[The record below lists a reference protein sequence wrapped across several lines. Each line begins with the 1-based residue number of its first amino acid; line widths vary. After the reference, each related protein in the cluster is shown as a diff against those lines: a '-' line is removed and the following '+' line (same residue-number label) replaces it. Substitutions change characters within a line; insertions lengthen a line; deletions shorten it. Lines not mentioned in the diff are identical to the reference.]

1 VGVPTEIANLC
12 ATTRSSKGNT
22 RGSKRTHSG
31 SSTRTRGPPSSA
43 TNAHD
48 NHPPVTGGDS
58 APTKLANKQFIIPT
72 FLFGV
77 QKARCMIDT
86 GASISF
92 TSQLVVNTLRG
103 NPNLKHEKIVT
114 YRRNLVVSLGDGS
127 TATACQGVDVQLNFA
142 TDNMQ
147 AQCAILPSLPNGID
161 LILGND
167 FLSKFDILIRPARAE
182 CSWYSKAQNKHLCI
196 HGCSTIM
203 PMQNA
208 PHRDKSHPDGR
219 ANLLRHH
226 ILTLGT
232 NNDTE
237 SDIEIVDSVEL
248 GKRLRLLREKAQ
260 NKRMK
265 NPSLTA
271 QESLQDEVAYVMT
284 TASLLKNVE
293 EAVKNDR
300 SKRWQPKK
308 RQKSSTF
315 RQCSNSTCSA
325 AAINLPCKR
334 RPEKLMSACSKSC
347 HKVATLERHGKLPMT
362 SDNGITSD
370 KADAEVEAITKYMSP
385 RARDYSLAPS
395 KPTHMRTMPKGRNSG
410 SEQIKQMA
418 APSATGTKVKVP
430 TARRALQFR
439 PIGDDTMHSNIE
451 PTLLDHSV
459 GDLRDTMLCL
469 ASVNSSSKIKSQQ
482 ILKGQGVTRH
492 DIGSPA
498 GMTVTKGQGS
508 IDSYEKSKNF
518 HEMENPV
525 LSMDNPTK
533 FKSRKPSRSMN
544 PKAGNRNRSAFPR
557 ENLCASSKRKL
568 EAYRAREL
576 EPQEGELANKNNG
589 MFEKILQSKL
599 PEELI
604 DKSHQPQ
611 SSWLQQTLAKDY
623 VCLKPMKGY
632 RDMPIEEMV
641 RIEDKDDLT
650 DCPIPSRNYKIP
662 RALLPSL
669 EKFIVEMK
677 NAGWIEDSTSEFC
690 SPVLIIPKGLPHENK
705 GYRFVVDLRQ
715 LNARTKSLQYM
726 VPELGEMWAKLR
738 NAKFISKLDLR
749 HGFWQM
755 GLHPDSRH
763 KTSFSCEYGTFQY
776 RVLPMGLLTASAAF
790 QRWVEG
796 RLKKHNLLWQRVN
809 IGDTSEGTYL
819 DKDNQRCKGWAAC
832 YMDDL
837 IVFSNSAEDHQTH
850 LTRLLEVLSEE
861 KIHLSVEKCA
871 WFCQYVRFLGC
882 IVGNNE
888 LAMDPKKVRAIIT
901 MPCPKAQEEIRVFLG
916 LTGFYRKHIDGYARI
931 VTPLTDLLKKGVNV
945 IKDWTPSHTEAVEK
959 LKEAI
964 TKYPILRQFD
974 PQRRIFLCTDASA
987 FAIGG
992 VLWQRYGEDPLPVAY
1007 VSRRLNKHELNYSV
1021 QELECLAIVYSVKKF
1036 RHYLLGSPFEIK
1048 VMSDHQ
1054 SLQYLKKGREAGG
1067 RIARWAMALSEYNY
1081 QIEYLPGK
1089 SNLLGDALS
1098 RLVAIET
1105 EHIAEKTRPRQT
1117 AELASL
1123 FPDVHSEIAWQAS
1136 QGLLELES
1144 SSNEDNAN
1152 ETFHFSDRDIDFGE
1166 FGYGQYE
1173 AEHESILYYQANVQ
1187 QTFIEI
1193 KTEHYQ
1199 LCPDFGS
1206 IYKQLSLPKQ
1216 FKLDDRLQKNMQKQ
1230 DDQQSKLRTAKQTI
1244 PKGKLI
1250 VTETQAKQ
1258 AIKSGK
1264 YILRH
1269 GLLYHTSHTGEE
1281 LVCVPD
1287 DSLEHGMP
1295 TLRNK
1300 LMTEVHQGLTA
1311 MHLGS
1316 NRSEYE
1322 IRRHA
1327 YWPRIRQDVHI
1338 FLAACAKCQQNKI
1351 NRQAPQGLLQSLA
1364 IPRRPGTHYAL
1375 DFVTHLPFSS
1385 RQEFDALL
1393 VIVDRFSK
1401 RVWLIP
1407 TWGTATAEVT
1417 AMLFLKHII
1426 YENGIALEIVSDR
1439 DSKFTSKF
1447 WTAFHAHLGTALK
1460 LSSSRHQST
1469 DGTTERMIAFVEEA
1483 MRMSITYRQNT
1494 WVKLLPKIQFS
1505 INSTP
1510 SRATGLSPYYIEKG
1524 RHAVTN
1530 LDRDNILRRGDS
1542 TDPDIDEFV
1551 AGIHNIEQEV
1561 RERMELTRQW
1571 MERDADKRRRNISAS
1586 LYPGAY
1592 AYLSTNGITLPWD
1605 KERRSRKL
1613 RQLYYGPYK
1622 ILRQLSPVSFQ
1633 LKLPAAARIHDVF
1646 HCSLLKPSTDSQTL
1660 GLHGTPLPAATDSD
1674 EYEVEKILTRRGE
1687 NDHLQYLIKW
1697 KGYPMDDCSW
1707 EPASNLKNA
1716 KRVLAAFDNKHETE
1730 QRRRLL

>member
-1 VGVPTEIANLC
+1 
-12 ATTRSSKGNT
+12 
-22 RGSKRTHSG
+22 
-31 SSTRTRGPPSSA
+31 
-43 TNAHD
+43 
-48 NHPPVTGGDS
+48 
-58 APTKLANKQFIIPT
+58 
-72 FLFGV
+72 
-77 QKARCMIDT
+77 MIDT

-92 TSQLVVNTLRG
+92 TSQQVVDKLRANTQLQHT
-103 NPNLKHEKIVT
+103 NIKT
-114 YRRNLVVSLGDGS
+114 YERKLIVSLGDGS
-127 TATACQGVDVQLNFA
+127 TANASEGVDIQMNFA
-142 TDNMQ
+142 TDDLT

-182 CSWYSKAQNKHLCI
+182 CSWFSEKQNKHLCI

-203 PMQNA
+203 PVHSA
-208 PHRDKSHPDGR
+208 PKRDNTYPDGR
-219 ANLLRHH
+219 ANQLRHH

-232 NNDTE
+232 NSDAD

-248 GKRLRLLREKAQ
+248 GKRLRLMREKAQ
-260 NKRMK
+260 NKRMN
-265 NPSLTA
+265 NPALTQREA
-271 QESLQDEVAYVMT
+271 LHDEVAYVLT
-284 TASLLKNVE
+284 TATLLKEVQA
-293 EAVKNDR
+293 AVQADKD
-300 SKRWQPKK
+300 KRWQPSSSK
-308 RQKSSTF
+308 RHKNSF
-315 RQCSNSTCSA
+315 RKCENSDCSA
-325 AAINLPCKR
+325 AAINLPCR
-334 RPEKLMSACSKSC
+334 RHPDRLMMACSTQC
-347 HKVATLERHGKLPMT
+347 HKVAKQRRRRTLGELASMKPR
-362 SDNGITSD
+362 SDTD
-370 KADAEVEAITKYMSP
+370 KADAEVEALTKS
-385 RARDYSLAPS
+385 ADYSLARS
-395 KPTHMRTMPKGRNSG
+395 KHMHKQSMPDGILAGHSDGQKANSYTSDTEDMTGAHHPPGIIAPIAKRKIDFDLSHG
-410 SEQIKQMA
+410 SKVMSEDSAGNISSTQID
-418 APSATGTKVKVP
+418 TKIS
-430 TARRALQFR
+430 T
-439 PIGDDTMHSNIE
+439 
-451 PTLLDHSV
+451 
-459 GDLRDTMLCL
+459 LRDSMLCT
-469 ASVNSSSKIKSQQ
+469 A
-482 ILKGQGVTRH
+482 
-492 DIGSPA
+492 
-498 GMTVTKGQGS
+498 
-508 IDSYEKSKNF
+508 
-518 HEMENPV
+518 V
-525 LSMDNPTK
+525 LSEEYPAATTK
-533 FKSRKPSRSMN
+533 SGNNFEKDGNNSSRKPRTVS
-544 PKAGNRNRSAFPR
+544 KAAHGRLKNSQAVTK

-568 EAYRAREL
+568 EAYRARDL
-576 EPQEGELANKNNG
+576 EPQEGALANKNNE
-589 MFEKILQSKL
+589 MFETILQSKL
-599 PEELI
+599 PEKLI
-604 DKSHQPQ
+604 DETHASQVTWINK
-611 SSWLQQTLAKDY
+611 TLKKDY
-623 VCLKPMKGY
+623 LCLKPMDGY

-641 RIEDKDDLT
+641 RIEDKVDLSN
-650 DCPIPSRNYKIP
+650 CPIPNRSYKIP

-690 SPVLIIPKGLPHENK
+690 SPVLIIPKGAPHENK

-755 GLHPDSRH
+755 GLHPESRH

-796 RLKKHNLLWQRVN
+796 CLKKHNLLWQRVN

-819 DKDNQRCKGWAAC
+819 DQDNQRCKGWAAC

-837 IVFSNSAEDHQTH
+837 IVFSNSAEDHQKH
-850 LTRLLEVLSEE
+850 LTVLLEILSIE

-945 IKDWTPSHTEAVEK
+945 IKEWTPEHTEAVET
-959 LKEAI
+959 LKKAI
-964 TKYPILRQFD
+964 TQYPILRQFD

-1105 EHIAEKTRPRQT
+1105 EHIADGTRPRQT

-1123 FPDVHSEIAWQAS
+1123 FPEVHSEIAWQAS
-1136 QGLLELES
+1136 QGLLELDC
-1144 SSNEDNAN
+1144 SNSENNAN
-1152 ETFHFSDRDIDFGE
+1152 ETNHFSDRDIDFTE
-1166 FGYGQYE
+1166 FGYDRYE
-1173 AEHESILYYQANVQ
+1173 AQHESILYYQANVQ
-1187 QTFIEI
+1187 QSFIDI
-1193 KTEHYQ
+1193 TKEHYK
-1199 LCPDFGS
+1199 LCPDFAS
-1206 IYKQLSLPKQ
+1206 IYKQLTPDTD
-1216 FKLDDRLQKNMQKQ
+1216 FDLDARLQKDLTAQMHKQSAMRTDKQK
-1230 DDQQSKLRTAKQTI
+1230 I

-1250 VTETQAKQ
+1250 VTEAQAKK
-1258 AIKSGK
+1258 AIATEK
-1264 YILRH
+1264 YLLRKA
-1269 GLLYHTSHTGEE
+1269 LLYHTNHTGEE

-1287 DSLEHGMP
+1287 DSLQHGMP

-1300 LMTEVHQGLTA
+1300 LMSEVHEGFTA

-1327 YWPRIRQDVHI
+1327 YWPRIRKDIHAY
-1338 FLAACAKCQQNKI
+1338 LAACAKCQQNKI
-1351 NRQAPQGLLQSLA
+1351 NRRAPQGLLQSLA
-1364 IPRRPGTHYAL
+1364 VPRRPGTHYAM

-1447 WTAFHAHLGTALK
+1447 WTAFHTHLGTALK
-1460 LSSSRHQST
+1460 LSSSRHQAT
-1469 DGTTERMIAFVEEA
+1469 DGTTERMIAFVTEA

-1505 INSTP
+1505 INSSP
-1510 SRATGLSPYYIEKG
+1510 SKATGLSPYYIEKG

-1542 TDPDIDEFV
+1542 TDPDIEEFV

-1571 MERDADKRRRNISAS
+1571 MERDADKRRRDISTS
-1586 LYPGAY
+1586 LHPGAY

-1605 KERRSRKL
+1605 KERRSKKL

-1633 LKLPAAARIHDVF
+1633 LQLPAAARIHDVF
-1646 HCSLLKPSTDSQTL
+1646 HCSLLKPANDSQTL

-1707 EPASNLKNA
+1707 EPASNLKNS
-1716 KRVLAAFDNKHETE
+1716 KRILAAFNNKHEIE
-1730 QRRRLL
+1730 LQRRLL

>member
-1 VGVPTEIANLC
+1 MACSMKCHI
-12 ATTRSSKGNT
+12 
-22 RGSKRTHSG
+22 
-31 SSTRTRGPPSSA
+31 
-43 TNAHD
+43 
-48 NHPPVTGGDS
+48 
-58 APTKLANKQFIIPT
+58 
-72 FLFGV
+72 
-77 QKARCMIDT
+77 KAKEQR
-86 GASISF
+86 
-92 TSQLVVNTLRG
+92 Q
-103 NPNLKHEKIVT
+103 
-114 YRRNLVVSLGDGS
+114 DGS
-127 TATACQGVDVQLNFA
+127 TSNLASLHLQTDTDKANAEVAALTKSKDFPLQAPPQQMHKRAMPEGSLSGQDKSPPDIHESPSSKKIQRPHARRQINFNTSTFGDDLHNLTKISSDQIDTTPLSVQDSMLCTACGKA
-142 TDNMQ
+142 T
-147 AQCAILPSLPNGID
+147 
-161 LILGND
+161 
-167 FLSKFDILIRPARAE
+167 
-182 CSWYSKAQNKHLCI
+182 
-196 HGCSTIM
+196 
-203 PMQNA
+203 
-208 PHRDKSHPDGR
+208 
-219 ANLLRHH
+219 
-226 ILTLGT
+226 
-232 NNDTE
+232 
-237 SDIEIVDSVEL
+237 
-248 GKRLRLLREKAQ
+248 
-260 NKRMK
+260 
-265 NPSLTA
+265 
-271 QESLQDEVAYVMT
+271 
-284 TASLLKNVE
+284 
-293 EAVKNDR
+293 
-300 SKRWQPKK
+300 
-308 RQKSSTF
+308 
-315 RQCSNSTCSA
+315 
-325 AAINLPCKR
+325 
-334 RPEKLMSACSKSC
+334 
-347 HKVATLERHGKLPMT
+347 
-362 SDNGITSD
+362 
-370 KADAEVEAITKYMSP
+370 
-385 RARDYSLAPS
+385 
-395 KPTHMRTMPKGRNSG
+395 
-410 SEQIKQMA
+410 
-418 APSATGTKVKVP
+418 
-430 TARRALQFR
+430 
-439 PIGDDTMHSNIE
+439 
-451 PTLLDHSV
+451 
-459 GDLRDTMLCL
+459 
-469 ASVNSSSKIKSQQ
+469 
-482 ILKGQGVTRH
+482 
-492 DIGSPA
+492 
-498 GMTVTKGQGS
+498 
-508 IDSYEKSKNF
+508 
-518 HEMENPV
+518 
-525 LSMDNPTK
+525 
-533 FKSRKPSRSMN
+533 
-544 PKAGNRNRSAFPR
+544 
-557 ENLCASSKRKL
+557 LCASSKRKL
-568 EAYRAREL
+568 EAYRARPL
-576 EPQEGELANKNNG
+576 EPKEGELANENNE
-589 MFEKILQSKL
+589 MFEEILQSKL
-599 PEELI
+599 PESLI
-604 DKSHQPQ
+604 DKTHKSQEVWIK
-611 SSWLQQTLAKDY
+611 SALAKDY
-623 VCLKPMKGY
+623 VCLKPMDGY

-650 DCPIPSRNYKIP
+650 NCPIPNRNYKIP

-677 NAGWIEDSTSEFC
+677 NSGWIEDSTSEFC

-755 GLHPDSRH
+755 GLHPESRH

-850 LTRLLEVLSEE
+850 LTRLLEVLSLE

-871 WFCQYVRFLGC
+871 WACQYVRFLGC

-888 LAMDPKKVRAIIT
+888 LAMDPKKVRSIIT

-945 IKDWTPSHTEAVEK
+945 VTEWTPACTEAVET
-959 LKEAI
+959 LKKAI

-1007 VSRRLNKHELNYSV
+1007 VSRRLTKHELNYSV
-1021 QELECLAIVYSVKKF
+1021 QELECLAIVYCVKAF

-1105 EHIAEKTRPRQT
+1105 EHIAEGTRPRQT
-1117 AELASL
+1117 AELATL
-1123 FPDVHSEIAWQAS
+1123 FPEVHSEIAWQATH
-1136 QGLLELES
+1136 GLLELEGS
-1144 SSNEDNAN
+1144 AAENNAN
-1152 ETFHFSDRDIDFGE
+1152 ETKHFSDRDVDFRE
-1166 FGYGQYE
+1166 FGLGRYE
-1173 AEHESILYYQANVQ
+1173 AAHESILYYQANVQ
-1187 QTFIEI
+1187 QTFIKI
-1193 KTEHYQ
+1193 TEEDYK

-1206 IYKQLSLPKQ
+1206 IFKKMSEPKP
-1216 FKLDDRLQKNMQKQ
+1216 FTLDSRLQKNMQSQKDHRTGMRANKQ
-1230 DDQQSKLRTAKQTI
+1230 RLQ
-1244 PKGKLI
+1244 KGTKLI
-1250 VTETQAKQ
+1250 VTDEQAEQ
-1258 AIKSGK
+1258 AIKTGK
-1264 YILRH
+1264 YSLQQ
-1269 GLLYHTSHTGEE
+1269 GLLYHTNHTGEE

-1311 MHLGS
+1311 MHLGT

-1327 YWPRIRQDVHI
+1327 YWPRIRHDIHAY
-1338 FLAACAKCQQNKI
+1338 LAACIKCQQNKI
-1351 NRQAPQGLLQSLA
+1351 NRRAPQGLLQSLA
-1364 IPRRPGTHYAL
+1364 VPRRPGTHYAL

-1385 RQEFDALL
+1385 REEYDALL

-1407 TWGTATAEVT
+1407 TWGTASAEVT

-1426 YENGIALEIVSDR
+1426 YENGIAIEIVSDR

-1460 LSSSRHQST
+1460 LSSARHQST
-1469 DGTTERMIAFVEEA
+1469 DGSTERMISFVEEA
-1483 MRMSITYRQNT
+1483 MRMSITYRQNN

-1505 INSTP
+1505 INSSP
-1510 SRATGLSPYYIEKG
+1510 SKATGLSPFYVEKG

-1530 LDRDNILRRGDS
+1530 LDRDNLLRRGDS

-1571 MERDADKRRRNISAS
+1571 MERDADKRRRDISAS
-1586 LYPGAY
+1586 LHPGAY
-1592 AYLSTNGITLPWD
+1592 AYLSTKGITMPID
-1605 KERRSRKL
+1605 KDRKSTKL
-1613 RQLYYGPYK
+1613 RQLYYGPFL
-1622 ILRQLSPVSFQ
+1622 ILKQLSPVSFQ
-1633 LKLPAAARIHDVF
+1633 LKLPAASRIHDVF
-1646 HCSLLKPSTDSQTL
+1646 HCSLLKPAKDSQAL
-1660 GLHGTPLPAATDSD
+1660 GVRGTQLPAALDSG

-1687 NDHLQYLIKW
+1687 DNHIQYLIKW
-1697 KGYPMDDCSW
+1697 KGFPHDDCSW
-1707 EPASNLKNA
+1707 EPASNLTNS
-1716 KRVLAAFDNKHETE
+1716 KRLLAAFNNKYETE
-1730 QRRRLL
+1730 SQRRLI

>member
-1 VGVPTEIANLC
+1 
-12 ATTRSSKGNT
+12 
-22 RGSKRTHSG
+22 
-31 SSTRTRGPPSSA
+31 
-43 TNAHD
+43 
-48 NHPPVTGGDS
+48 
-58 APTKLANKQFIIPT
+58 
-72 FLFGV
+72 
-77 QKARCMIDT
+77 MIDT
-86 GASISF
+86 GASVSF
-92 TSQLVVNTLRG
+92 CSQKVLETLRRHQHLKHQDIKTYARKLVVA
-103 NPNLKHEKIVT
+103 
-114 YRRNLVVSLGDGS
+114 LGDGS
-127 TATACQGVDVQLNFA
+127 TATAEEGIKINLQFA
-142 TDNMQ
+142 TDDLQ
-147 AQCAILPSLPNGID
+147 AHCAVLPTLPNGID

-167 FLSKFDILIRPARAE
+167 FLSTYDVLIRPARAE
-182 CSWYSKAQNKHLCI
+182 CSWYSKAQQKHLVI

-203 PMQNA
+203 PIHSA
-208 PHRDKSHPDGR
+208 PHRDRNHPDGR
-219 ANLLRHH
+219 ANQLHHH

-232 NNDTE
+232 NADSE
-237 SDIEIVDSVEL
+237 SDIEIVSSVEL
-248 GKRLRLLREKAQ
+248 GKRLRLFREKAQ

-265 NPSLTA
+265 NSELSS
-271 QESLQDEVAYVMT
+271 QESLKDEVAYVLT
-284 TASLLKNVE
+284 TATLLKQVHSAIKTDKE
-293 EAVKNDR
+293 
-300 SKRWQPKK
+300 KRWQPRLPRQEQTDNASSSK
-308 RQKSSTF
+308 RQRTSSFRKCENTICSKAAIERPCNRHPKRLMMACSAKCHKIAKKQKRESST
-315 RQCSNSTCSA
+315 SNLASLQPQTDTD
-325 AAINLPCKR
+325 
-334 RPEKLMSACSKSC
+334 M
-347 HKVATLERHGKLPMT
+347 
-362 SDNGITSD
+362 
-370 KADAEVEAITKYMSP
+370 ADAEIAAITKSKDFP
-385 RARDYSLAPS
+385 LPAPS
-395 KPTHMRTMPKGRNSG
+395 RHMHKRAMPDGSNTGQDQDLPVIQETPSSTTLEKPK
-410 SEQIKQMA
+410 
-418 APSATGTKVKVP
+418 
-430 TARRALQFR
+430 ARRKIDFH
-439 PIGDDTMHSNIE
+439 PPFS
-451 PTLLDHSV
+451 
-459 GDLRDTMLCL
+459 LRDENITEIKSDQIDTSPLSVQDSMLCSL
-469 ASVNSSSKIKSQQ
+469 GKIHEKTSTKRSQNARKTAS
-482 ILKGQGVTRH
+482 
-492 DIGSPA
+492 
-498 GMTVTKGQGS
+498 
-508 IDSYEKSKNF
+508 
-518 HEMENPV
+518 
-525 LSMDNPTK
+525 
-533 FKSRKPSRSMN
+533 
-544 PKAGNRNRSAFPR
+544 
-557 ENLCASSKRKL
+557 LCASSKRKL
-568 EAYRAREL
+568 DAYRARPL
-576 EPQEGELANKNNG
+576 EPKEGELANENNE
-589 MFEKILQSKL
+589 MFEEILQSKL
-599 PEELI
+599 PESLI
-604 DKSHQPQ
+604 DQTHKSQEAWIK
-611 SSWLQQTLAKDY
+611 STLAKDY
-623 VCLKPMKGY
+623 VCLKPMDGY
-632 RDMPIEEMV
+632 RDMPVEEMV
-641 RIEDKDDLT
+641 RIEDKEDLSN
-650 DCPIPSRNYKIP
+650 CPIPNRNYKIP

-677 NAGWIEDSTSEFC
+677 NSGWIEDSTSEFC

-837 IVFSNSAEDHQTH
+837 IIFSNSAEDHQRH

-871 WFCQYVRFLGC
+871 WACQYVRFLGC

-888 LAMDPKKVRAIIT
+888 LAMDPKKVRSIIT
-901 MPCPKAQEEIRVFLG
+901 MPCPQAQEEIRVFLG

-945 IKDWTPSHTEAVEK
+945 VKEWTPKCTEAVET
-959 LKEAI
+959 LKKAI

-974 PQRRIFLCTDASA
+974 PQRRIFICTDASA

-1007 VSRRLNKHELNYSV
+1007 VSRRLTKHELNYSV
-1021 QELECLAIVYSVKKF
+1021 QELECLAIVYTVKAF

-1105 EHIAEKTRPRQT
+1105 ENIAEGTRPRLT

-1123 FPDVHSEIAWQAS
+1123 FPEVHSEIAWQAT

-1144 SSNEDNAN
+1144 SAEENKAN
-1152 ETFHFSDRDIDFGE
+1152 ETHHFSDRDVDFTE
-1166 FGYGQYE
+1166 FGLGRYE
-1173 AEHESILYYQANVQ
+1173 AAHESILYYQANVQ
-1187 QTFIEI
+1187 QTFIQI
-1193 KTEHYQ
+1193 TENDYK

-1206 IYKQLSLPKQ
+1206 IFKKMSEPKP
-1216 FKLDDRLQKNMQKQ
+1216 FTLDCRLQKNLQAQM
-1230 DDQQSKLRTAKQTI
+1230 DQQAGLRANKQKLQ
-1244 PKGKLI
+1244 KGKLI
-1250 VTETQAKQ
+1250 VTDMQAEQ
-1258 AIKSGK
+1258 AIKTGK
-1264 YILRH
+1264 YTLRDA
-1269 GLLYHTSHTGEE
+1269 LLYHTNHTGEE

-1287 DSLEHGMP
+1287 DSLKHGMP
-1295 TLRNK
+1295 ALRNK
-1300 LMTEVHQGLTA
+1300 LMTEVHKGLTA

-1327 YWPRIRQDVHI
+1327 YWPRIRNDIHA
-1338 FLAACAKCQQNKI
+1338 FLAACTKCQQNKI
-1351 NRQAPQGLLQSLA
+1351 NRRAPQGLLQSLA

-1375 DFVTHLPFSS
+1375 DFVTHLPYSS
-1385 RQEFDALL
+1385 REEYDALL

-1460 LSSSRHQST
+1460 LSSARHQST

-1483 MRMSITYRQNT
+1483 MRMSITYRQNN

-1510 SRATGLSPYYIEKG
+1510 SKATGLSPFYVEKG

-1551 AGIHNIEQEV
+1551 AGIHNIEQQV
-1561 RERMELTRQW
+1561 RERMELTRHW
-1571 MERDADKRRRNISAS
+1571 MERDADKRRRDISAS
-1586 LYPGAY
+1586 LHPGAY
-1592 AYLSTNGITLPWD
+1592 AYLSTKGITMPVD
-1605 KERRSRKL
+1605 KERTSTKL

-1633 LKLPAAARIHDVF
+1633 LQLPAASRIHDVF
-1646 HCSLLKPSTDSQTL
+1646 HCSLLKPASDLQTN
-1660 GLHGTPLPAATDSD
+1660 GIRGAQLPTATDSG

-1687 NDHLQYLIKW
+1687 AHQRQYLIKW
-1697 KGYPMDDCSW
+1697 KNFPMEDCSW
-1707 EPASNLKNA
+1707 EVESNLKNS
-1716 KRVLAAFDNKHETE
+1716 KRILAAFNNKYEIE
-1730 QRRRLL
+1730 QQRRLL

>member
-1 VGVPTEIANLC
+1 
-12 ATTRSSKGNT
+12 
-22 RGSKRTHSG
+22 
-31 SSTRTRGPPSSA
+31 
-43 TNAHD
+43 
-48 NHPPVTGGDS
+48 
-58 APTKLANKQFIIPT
+58 
-72 FLFGV
+72 
-77 QKARCMIDT
+77 MIDT
-86 GASISF
+86 GASVSF
-92 TSQLVVNTLRG
+92 CSQKVLETLRRHQHLKHQDIKTYARKLVVA
-103 NPNLKHEKIVT
+103 
-114 YRRNLVVSLGDGS
+114 LGDGS
-127 TATACQGVDVQLNFA
+127 TATAEEGIKINLQFA
-142 TDNMQ
+142 TDDLQ
-147 AQCAILPSLPNGID
+147 AHCAVLPTLPNGID

-167 FLSKFDILIRPARAE
+167 FLSTYDVLIRPARAE
-182 CSWYSKAQNKHLCI
+182 CSWYSKAQQKHLVI

-203 PMQNA
+203 PIHSA
-208 PHRDKSHPDGR
+208 PHRDRNHPDGR
-219 ANLLRHH
+219 ADQLRHH

-232 NNDTE
+232 NADSE
-237 SDIEIVDSVEL
+237 SDIEIVSSVEL
-248 GKRLRLLREKAQ
+248 GKRLRLFREKAQ

-265 NPSLTA
+265 NSELSS
-271 QESLQDEVAYVMT
+271 QESLKDEVAYVLT
-284 TASLLKNVE
+284 TATLLKQVHSAIKADKE
-293 EAVKNDR
+293 
-300 SKRWQPKK
+300 KRWQPRLPRQEQTDNASSSK
-308 RQKSSTF
+308 RQRTSSFRKCENTICSKAAIERPCNRHPKRLMMACSAKCHKIAKKQKRESST
-315 RQCSNSTCSA
+315 SNLASLQPQTDTD
-325 AAINLPCKR
+325 
-334 RPEKLMSACSKSC
+334 M
-347 HKVATLERHGKLPMT
+347 
-362 SDNGITSD
+362 
-370 KADAEVEAITKYMSP
+370 ADAEIAAITKSKDFP
-385 RARDYSLAPS
+385 LPAPS
-395 KPTHMRTMPKGRNSG
+395 RHMHKRAMPDGSNTGQDKDLPVIQETPSSTTLEKPK
-410 SEQIKQMA
+410 
-418 APSATGTKVKVP
+418 
-430 TARRALQFR
+430 ARRKIDFH
-439 PIGDDTMHSNIE
+439 PPFS
-451 PTLLDHSV
+451 
-459 GDLRDTMLCL
+459 LRDENITEIKSDQIDTSPLSVQDSMLCSL
-469 ASVNSSSKIKSQQ
+469 GKIHEKTSTKRSQNARKTAS
-482 ILKGQGVTRH
+482 
-492 DIGSPA
+492 
-498 GMTVTKGQGS
+498 
-508 IDSYEKSKNF
+508 
-518 HEMENPV
+518 
-525 LSMDNPTK
+525 
-533 FKSRKPSRSMN
+533 
-544 PKAGNRNRSAFPR
+544 
-557 ENLCASSKRKL
+557 LCASSKRKL
-568 EAYRAREL
+568 DAYRARPL
-576 EPQEGELANKNNG
+576 EPKEGELANENNE
-589 MFEKILQSKL
+589 MFEEILQSKL
-599 PEELI
+599 PESLI
-604 DKSHQPQ
+604 DQTHKSQEAWIK
-611 SSWLQQTLAKDY
+611 STLAKDY
-623 VCLKPMKGY
+623 VCLKPMDGY
-632 RDMPIEEMV
+632 RDMPVEEMV
-641 RIEDKDDLT
+641 RIEDKEDLSN
-650 DCPIPSRNYKIP
+650 CPIPNRNYKIP

-677 NAGWIEDSTSEFC
+677 NSGWIEDSTSEFC

-837 IVFSNSAEDHQTH
+837 IIFSNSAEDHQRH

-871 WFCQYVRFLGC
+871 WACQYVRFLGC

-888 LAMDPKKVRAIIT
+888 LAMDPKKVRSIIT
-901 MPCPKAQEEIRVFLG
+901 MPCPQAQEEIRVFLG

-945 IKDWTPSHTEAVEK
+945 VKEWTPKCTEAVET
-959 LKEAI
+959 LKKAI

-974 PQRRIFLCTDASA
+974 PQRRIFICTDASA

-1007 VSRRLNKHELNYSV
+1007 VSRRLTKHELNYSV
-1021 QELECLAIVYSVKKF
+1021 QELECLAIVYTVKAF

-1105 EHIAEKTRPRQT
+1105 ENIAEGTRPRLT

-1123 FPDVHSEIAWQAS
+1123 FPEVHSEIAWQAT

-1144 SSNEDNAN
+1144 SAEENKAN
-1152 ETFHFSDRDIDFGE
+1152 ETHHFSDRDVDFTE
-1166 FGYGQYE
+1166 FGLGRYE
-1173 AEHESILYYQANVQ
+1173 AAHESILYYQANVQ
-1187 QTFIEI
+1187 QTFIQI
-1193 KTEHYQ
+1193 TENDYK

-1206 IYKQLSLPKQ
+1206 IFKKMSEPKP
-1216 FKLDDRLQKNMQKQ
+1216 FTLDCRLQKNLQAQM
-1230 DDQQSKLRTAKQTI
+1230 DQQAGLRANKQKLQ
-1244 PKGKLI
+1244 KGKLI
-1250 VTETQAKQ
+1250 VTDMQAEQ
-1258 AIKSGK
+1258 AIKTGK
-1264 YILRH
+1264 YTLRDA
-1269 GLLYHTSHTGEE
+1269 LLYHTNHTGEE

-1287 DSLEHGMP
+1287 DSLKHGMP
-1295 TLRNK
+1295 ALRNK
-1300 LMTEVHQGLTA
+1300 LMTEVHKGLTA

-1327 YWPRIRQDVHI
+1327 YWPRIRNDIHA
-1338 FLAACAKCQQNKI
+1338 FLAACTKCQQNKI
-1351 NRQAPQGLLQSLA
+1351 NRRAPQGLLQSLA

-1375 DFVTHLPFSS
+1375 DFVTHLPYSS
-1385 RQEFDALL
+1385 REEYDALL

-1460 LSSSRHQST
+1460 LSSARHQST

-1483 MRMSITYRQNT
+1483 MRMSITYRQNN

-1510 SRATGLSPYYIEKG
+1510 SKATGLSPFYVEKG

-1551 AGIHNIEQEV
+1551 AGIHNIEQQV
-1561 RERMELTRQW
+1561 RERMELTRHW
-1571 MERDADKRRRNISAS
+1571 MERDADKRRRDISAS
-1586 LYPGAY
+1586 LHPGAY
-1592 AYLSTNGITLPWD
+1592 AYLSTKGITMPVD
-1605 KERRSRKL
+1605 KERTSTKL

-1633 LKLPAAARIHDVF
+1633 LQLPAASRIHDVF
-1646 HCSLLKPSTDSQTL
+1646 HCSLLKPASDLQTN
-1660 GLHGTPLPAATDSD
+1660 GIRGAQLPTATDSG

-1687 NDHLQYLIKW
+1687 AHQRQYLIKW
-1697 KGYPMDDCSW
+1697 KNFPMEDCSW
-1707 EPASNLKNA
+1707 EVESNLKNS
-1716 KRVLAAFDNKHETE
+1716 KRILAAFNNKYEIE
-1730 QRRRLL
+1730 QQRRLL

>member
-1 VGVPTEIANLC
+1 
-12 ATTRSSKGNT
+12 
-22 RGSKRTHSG
+22 
-31 SSTRTRGPPSSA
+31 
-43 TNAHD
+43 
-48 NHPPVTGGDS
+48 
-58 APTKLANKQFIIPT
+58 
-72 FLFGV
+72 
-77 QKARCMIDT
+77 MIDT
-86 GASISF
+86 GASVSF
-92 TSQLVVNTLRG
+92 CSQKVLETLRRHQHLKHQDIKTYARKLVVA
-103 NPNLKHEKIVT
+103 
-114 YRRNLVVSLGDGS
+114 LGDGS
-127 TATACQGVDVQLNFA
+127 TATAEEGIKINLQFA
-142 TDNMQ
+142 TDDLQ
-147 AQCAILPSLPNGID
+147 AHCAVLPTLPNGID

-167 FLSKFDILIRPARAE
+167 FLSTYDVLIRPARAE
-182 CSWYSKAQNKHLCI
+182 CSWYSKAQQKHLVI

-203 PMQNA
+203 PIHSA
-208 PHRDKSHPDGR
+208 PHRDRNHPDGR
-219 ANLLRHH
+219 ADQLRHH

-232 NNDTE
+232 NADSE
-237 SDIEIVDSVEL
+237 SDIEIVSSVEL
-248 GKRLRLLREKAQ
+248 GKRLRLFREKAQ

-265 NPSLTA
+265 NSELSS
-271 QESLQDEVAYVMT
+271 QESLKDEVAYVLT
-284 TASLLKNVE
+284 TATLLKQVHSAIKADKE
-293 EAVKNDR
+293 
-300 SKRWQPKK
+300 KRWQPRLPRQEQTDNASSSK
-308 RQKSSTF
+308 RQRTSSFRKCENTICSKAAIERPCNRHPKRLMMACSAKCHKIAKKQKRESST
-315 RQCSNSTCSA
+315 SNLASLQPQTDTD
-325 AAINLPCKR
+325 
-334 RPEKLMSACSKSC
+334 M
-347 HKVATLERHGKLPMT
+347 
-362 SDNGITSD
+362 
-370 KADAEVEAITKYMSP
+370 ADAEIAAITKSKDFP
-385 RARDYSLAPS
+385 LPAPS
-395 KPTHMRTMPKGRNSG
+395 RHMHKRAMPDGSNTGQDQDLPVIQETPSSTTLEKPK
-410 SEQIKQMA
+410 
-418 APSATGTKVKVP
+418 
-430 TARRALQFR
+430 ARRKIDFH
-439 PIGDDTMHSNIE
+439 PPFS
-451 PTLLDHSV
+451 
-459 GDLRDTMLCL
+459 LRDENITEIKSDQIDTSPLSVQDSMLCSL
-469 ASVNSSSKIKSQQ
+469 GKIHEKTSTKRSQNARKTAS
-482 ILKGQGVTRH
+482 
-492 DIGSPA
+492 
-498 GMTVTKGQGS
+498 
-508 IDSYEKSKNF
+508 
-518 HEMENPV
+518 
-525 LSMDNPTK
+525 
-533 FKSRKPSRSMN
+533 
-544 PKAGNRNRSAFPR
+544 
-557 ENLCASSKRKL
+557 LCASSKRKL
-568 EAYRAREL
+568 DAYRARPL
-576 EPQEGELANKNNG
+576 EPKEGELANENNE
-589 MFEKILQSKL
+589 MFEEILQSKL
-599 PEELI
+599 PESLI
-604 DKSHQPQ
+604 DQTHKSQEAWIK
-611 SSWLQQTLAKDY
+611 STLAKNY
-623 VCLKPMKGY
+623 VCLKPMDGY
-632 RDMPIEEMV
+632 RDMPVEEMV
-641 RIEDKDDLT
+641 RIEDKDDLSN
-650 DCPIPSRNYKIP
+650 CPIPNRNYKIP

-677 NAGWIEDSTSEFC
+677 NSGWIEDSTSEFC

-837 IVFSNSAEDHQTH
+837 IIFSNSAEDHQRH

-871 WFCQYVRFLGC
+871 WACQYVRFLGC

-888 LAMDPKKVRAIIT
+888 LAMDPKKVRSIIT
-901 MPCPKAQEEIRVFLG
+901 MPCPQAQEEIRVFLG

-945 IKDWTPSHTEAVEK
+945 VKEWTPKCTEAVET
-959 LKEAI
+959 LKKAI

-974 PQRRIFLCTDASA
+974 PQRRIFICTDASA

-1007 VSRRLNKHELNYSV
+1007 VSRRLTKHELNYSV
-1021 QELECLAIVYSVKKF
+1021 QELECLAIVYTVKAF

-1105 EHIAEKTRPRQT
+1105 ENIAEGTRPRLT

-1123 FPDVHSEIAWQAS
+1123 FPEVHSEIAWQAT

-1144 SSNEDNAN
+1144 SAEENKAN
-1152 ETFHFSDRDIDFGE
+1152 ETHHFSDRDVDFTE
-1166 FGYGQYE
+1166 FGLGRYE
-1173 AEHESILYYQANVQ
+1173 AAHESILYYQANVQ
-1187 QTFIEI
+1187 QTFIQI
-1193 KTEHYQ
+1193 TENDYK

-1206 IYKQLSLPKQ
+1206 IFKKMSEPKP
-1216 FKLDDRLQKNMQKQ
+1216 FTLDCRLQKNLQAQM
-1230 DDQQSKLRTAKQTI
+1230 DQQAGLRANKQKLQ
-1244 PKGKLI
+1244 KGKLI
-1250 VTETQAKQ
+1250 VTDMQAEQ
-1258 AIKSGK
+1258 AIKTGK
-1264 YILRH
+1264 YTLRDA
-1269 GLLYHTSHTGEE
+1269 LLYHTNHTGEE

-1287 DSLEHGMP
+1287 DSLKHGMP
-1295 TLRNK
+1295 ALRNK
-1300 LMTEVHQGLTA
+1300 LMTEVHKGLTA

-1327 YWPRIRQDVHI
+1327 YWPRIRNDIHA
-1338 FLAACAKCQQNKI
+1338 FLAACTKCQQNKI
-1351 NRQAPQGLLQSLA
+1351 NRRAPQGLLQSLA

-1375 DFVTHLPFSS
+1375 DFVTHLPYSS
-1385 RQEFDALL
+1385 REEYDALL

-1460 LSSSRHQST
+1460 LSSARHQST

-1483 MRMSITYRQNT
+1483 MRMSITYRQNN

-1510 SRATGLSPYYIEKG
+1510 SKATGLSPFYVEKG

-1551 AGIHNIEQEV
+1551 AGIHNIEQQV
-1561 RERMELTRQW
+1561 RERMELTRHW
-1571 MERDADKRRRNISAS
+1571 MERDADKRRRDISAS
-1586 LYPGAY
+1586 LHPGAY
-1592 AYLSTNGITLPWD
+1592 AYLSTKGITMPVD
-1605 KERRSRKL
+1605 KERTSTKL

-1633 LKLPAAARIHDVF
+1633 LQLPAASRIHDVF
-1646 HCSLLKPSTDSQTL
+1646 HCSLLKPASDLQTN
-1660 GLHGTPLPAATDSD
+1660 GIRGAQLPTATDSG

-1687 NDHLQYLIKW
+1687 AHQRQYLIKW
-1697 KGYPMDDCSW
+1697 KNFPMEDCSW
-1707 EPASNLKNA
+1707 EVESNLKNS
-1716 KRVLAAFDNKHETE
+1716 KRILAAFNNKYEIE
-1730 QRRRLL
+1730 QQRRLL